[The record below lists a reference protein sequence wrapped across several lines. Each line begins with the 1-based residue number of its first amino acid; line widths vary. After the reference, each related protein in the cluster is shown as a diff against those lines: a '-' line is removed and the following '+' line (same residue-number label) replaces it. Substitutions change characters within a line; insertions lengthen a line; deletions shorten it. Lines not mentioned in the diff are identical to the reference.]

1 MDNIVTLCLLAV
13 FLVVGFML
21 LSRLMRSYAGNSG
34 GYGERGPES
43 PRYDDP
49 DIDSRG
55 GFGGSPSGGVRPTHD
70 DPNIRSRGSFGR
82 PRSPFGGGRPS
93 SSGGSGG
100 KVNSPTV
107 RSRGGFGRSKD

>member
-21 LSRLMRSYAGNSG
+21 LSRLMRSFAGNS

-55 GFGGSPSGGVRPTHD
+55 GFGGSPSGGVRPTYD
-70 DPNIRSRGSFGR
+70 SPNVRSRGSFGR
-82 PRSPFGGGRPS
+82 SRSPFGGRSS
-93 SSGGSGG
+93 SSGGSSG